1 MEQTKN
7 KPGRK
12 KFLYWGAAL
21 LSAFTFS
28 KYLTPVKRGAVI
40 GCGETQTVKML
51 TQDGRLVEID
61 KKMLPNAGK
70 KKASNEEL
78 QKWVKNKPA

>member
-1 MEQTKN
+1 MEQSTQKST
-7 KPGRK
+7 RK

-21 LSAFTFS
+21 LSAVTFS
-28 KYLTPVKRGAVI
+28 KYFTPTKRPVAI

-61 KKMLPNAGK
+61 KKLLPASRK
-70 KKASNEEL
+70 KVSNEEL
-78 QKWVKNKPA
+78 QKWVKNKSV